1 MCEFL
6 PACVYVHHMH
16 SRKEKV
22 LDTLELELQFCM
34 SCPCGCWEPSL
45 TPGSEQQVILVA
57 EPLPRLS
64 FVTLKPKHSLILS
77 EHPSRVT
84 IT

>member
-1 MCEFL
+1 MCQSL
-6 PACVYVHHMH
+6 PAPMH

-22 LDTLELELQFCM
+22 LGIPELELQFCI
-34 SCPCGCWEPSL
+34 SCPC
-45 TPGSEQQVILVA
+45 GSEQQVILMA
-57 EPLPRLS
+57 EPLPRFS

-84 IT
+84 ITWLSLRNQFSIPP